1 MTGCGCGG
9 SQRAETVRQSRLERR
24 EQRLAAA
31 QARAAGRDPNNAD
44 DQLPTRA
51 ERMKRRA

>member
-31 QARAAGRDPNNAD
+31 QARAAGGDPGKAA

-51 ERMKRRA
+51 ERARRA